1 MYDQQKKLESNP
13 NRDTV
18 TDTQGISLVEFWRA
32 LMNGKWIILSFTLAF
47 SLASVAYAL
56 LLPNMYTSRAV
67 LSAVD
72 PSSLGSLS
80 GISAELGGVAALAG
94 INLGG
99 QSPNKKNEALE
110 ILKSWSFIEEFIE
123 ENNIAN
129 QVFAVDRWDQTTDTL
144 SYDQSIYDLE
154 TKTWTRETEN
164 GKPSAPSSWELY
176 EKFLEYLNVSEDL
189 SSGFIHIEIE
199 YLSPS
204 VAKEWVGKLVSMI
217 NRKLQIRDSSDAK
230 ANIAFLKMQIEQTSL
245 ASMHSVFYS
254 LVEEQTKTL
263 MLANASDEYVFKMV
277 SEPRAPEEK
286 SKPLRAVICV
296 IGMFLGIVLGSFVV
310 VIMFVRKR
318 DKA

>member
-1 MYDQQKKLESNP
+1 
-13 NRDTV
+13 
-18 TDTQGISLVEFWRA
+18 
-32 LMNGKWIILSFTLAF
+32 
-47 SLASVAYAL
+47 
-56 LLPNMYTSRAV
+56 
-67 LSAVD
+67 
-72 PSSLGSLS
+72 
-80 GISAELGGVAALAG
+80 
-94 INLGG
+94 
-99 QSPNKKNEALE
+99 
-110 ILKSWSFIEEFIE
+110 
-123 ENNIAN
+123 
-129 QVFAVDRWDQTTDTL
+129 
-144 SYDQSIYDLE
+144 
-154 TKTWTRETEN
+154 
-164 GKPSAPSSWELY
+164 
-176 EKFLEYLNVSEDL
+176 
-189 SSGFIHIEIE
+189 
-199 YLSPS
+199 
-204 VAKEWVGKLVSMI
+204 VGKLVSMI